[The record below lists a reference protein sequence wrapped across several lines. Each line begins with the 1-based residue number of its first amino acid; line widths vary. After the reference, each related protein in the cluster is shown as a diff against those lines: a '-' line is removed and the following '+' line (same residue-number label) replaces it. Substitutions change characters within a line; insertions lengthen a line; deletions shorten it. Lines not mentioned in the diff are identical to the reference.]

1 MAEKRWYE
9 IQQRPRG
16 KASWRHCRYMRG
28 RETAEAF
35 AGRVLK
41 KMGGD
46 TRVCDAYL
54 AEGKDIHVSPQK
66 ARLVVDLIR
75 QRNAQKAIEVLRFTN
90 KRISKQVAKI
100 LQSAIANAEQKSE
113 NIDVDKLFV
122 CNAYV
127 NEGLRVGRF
136 RAASMGR
143 AHPYQRRQSHIVI
156 AVAERGS

>member
-16 KASWRHCRYMRG
+16 KASWRHCRYLRG

-35 AGRVLK
+35 AGRIQK
-41 KMGGD
+41 KLGGD
-46 TRVCDAYL
+46 TRVREAYL
-54 AEGKDIHVSPQK
+54 AEGKYIRVSPQK

-75 QRNAQKAIEVLRFTN
+75 QRNVQKAIEVLRFTK
-90 KRISKQVAKI
+90 KRVSKQVAKI
-100 LQSAIANAEQKSE
+100 LRSAIANAEQKSE

-122 CNAYV
+122 SNAYV
-127 NEGLRVGRF
+127 NEGIRAGRF
-136 RAASMGR
+136 RPASMGR
-143 AHPYQRRQSHIVI
+143 AHPYVRRQSHIVI

>member
-1 MAEKRWYE
+1 MYGNNFGFAVLCGLISILFANMLFAESE
-9 IQQRPRG
+9 
-16 KASWRHCRYMRG
+16 
-28 RETAEAF
+28 
-35 AGRVLK
+35 
-41 KMGGD
+41 
-46 TRVCDAYL
+46 
-54 AEGKDIHVSPQK
+54 
-66 ARLVVDLIR
+66 VDGCIALGEEKL
-75 QRNAQKAIEVLRFTN
+75 QKAIEVLRFTN

-100 LQSAIANAEQKSE
+100 LRSAIANAEQKSE